1 MRLGKK
7 FKYCEQIPYGMRT
20 ITYWLNGA
28 WTIDNKVNHAAENT
42 YELLDFNEPPPRP
55 IVPEV
60 GKWYLVMAKNHTYRL
75 LRKCRMSC
83 LCPRDKVLEDLDGV
97 ERGFS
102 DDYEFL
108 EEWAPVKK

>member
-7 FKYCEQIPYGMRT
+7 FKEGENPPRGT
-20 ITYWLNGA
+20 
-28 WTIDNKVNHAAENT
+28 WTISYWKTGKCSILDDIDQAYEYT
-42 YELLDFNEPPPRP
+42 YELLDFKPPPKP
-55 IVPEV
+55 LEPEV